1 MKNYLFLLVVIVIL
15 SACSSKNEIRTY
27 SSGKDL
33 VFVYHPET
41 NKSDTI
47 SFVDNNIPISVLVE
61 NDTVWFHSRIFTL
74 ESIDHFIK
82 PLLMFENKEPNIPYF
97 NFQLESYSYNEY
109 YATIEKGKFFNTNN
123 FKSVSLVI
131 FYEGASK
138 QSIYDLD
145 LDQFKH
151 LNK

>member
-1 MKNYLFLLVVIVIL
+1 MKKILYLFVIAVLLA
-15 SACSSKNEIRTY
+15 ACTSKNEIRTY

-33 VFVYHPET
+33 VYVYHPET

-47 SFVDNNIPISVLVE
+47 SFVDNNIPISVFVE

-97 NFQLESYSYNEY
+97 NFQLESYSYNQY
-109 YATIEKGKFFNTNN
+109 YAKIEKGKFFNTNN

-131 FYEGASK
+131 FYDGESK
-138 QSIYDLD
+138 LSKYYLD
-145 LDQFKH
+145 LDQFKV